1 MYRINP
7 FDWQKEF
14 PEIMKQGG
22 FDAVIGNPPY
32 VRQEMLGTLKN
43 YFQEHYTVYHGV
55 SDLYVYFIERGV
67 SLLKRNGFFS
77 YIVAN
82 KWMRANYGEPLR
94 RWMKRQKIEEIIDF
108 GDLPVFQKATTYPC
122 ILRLRKDS
130 PSNVFHTAQVR
141 TLDFVNLEDYVRGHT
156 YPIKQTSLND
166 GGWTISDEATQA
178 LLNKLRAVGVPL
190 GEYVKGRIYRGILTG
205 FNEAFVIDAQIRN
218 KLINSDPKS
227 AEIIKPFLA
236 GRDIK
241 RYQSPRSNQFLI
253 FTRHGINIKEYPAIE
268 RHLFAF
274 KTELMPGLKNRRG
287 TDWKGRKP
295 GTYQW
300 YEIQDTIDY
309 YMEFEK
315 SKIIYPNICKR
326 PEFTFDKTGLYTNQ
340 KCFIIS
346 LPDMYLLGIL
356 NSKVTF
362 FLFQSILPKLRG
374 GFYEPSYVYFKD
386 FPIRAIDFSSSDDKA
401 RHDKMVESVERML
414 SLQKELSAA
423 RIPDEKTRIQ
433 RQIDATDQEIDR
445 LVYELYGLNEKE
457 IQIVEEKVQKP

>member
-1 MYRINP
+1 
-7 FDWQKEF
+7 
-14 PEIMKQGG
+14 
-22 FDAVIGNPPY
+22 
-32 VRQEMLGTLKN
+32 
-43 YFQEHYTVYHGV
+43 
-55 SDLYVYFIERGV
+55 
-67 SLLKRNGFFS
+67 LLKKSGIFS

-82 KWMRANYGEPLR
+82 KWLRANYGEPLR
-94 RWMKRQKIEEIIDF
+94 RWMKTQRVEEIVDF

-130 PSNVFHTAQVR
+130 PSVIFRTAQVK
-141 TLDFVNLEDYVRGHT
+141 TLDFISLGDYVLKHV
-156 YPIKQTSLND
+156 YSIKQAPLND
-166 GGWTISDEATQA
+166 EGWTISDEGTQV
-178 LLNKLRAVGVPL
+178 LLSKLRAAGVPL

-205 FNEAFVIDAQIRN
+205 LNEAFVINAEIRN
-218 KLINSDPKS
+218 KLVVSDPKS

-253 FTRHGINIKEYPAIE
+253 FTRHGINIKKYSAIE
-268 RHLFAF
+268 RHLLGF
-274 KTELMPGLKNRRG
+274 KTELMPKPKNWRG

-309 YMEFEK
+309 YLEFEK
-315 SKIIYPNICKR
+315 PKIIYPNICKR
-326 PEFTFDKTGLYTNQ
+326 PEFTFDKDSLYTNQ
-340 KCFIIS
+340 KCFIIP

-386 FPIRAIDFSSSDDKA
+386 FPIRPINFSDRMDKA
-401 RHDKMVESVERML
+401 RHDKMVELVEQML
-414 SLQKELSAA
+414 TLHKQAVA
-423 RIPDEKTRIQ
+423 RTPDDKTRIQ
-433 RQIDATDQEIDR
+433 RQIDAADQQIDQ
-445 LVYELYGLNEKE
+445 LVYELYGLTDKE
-457 IQIVEEKVQKP
+457 IQIVEK